1 MHNLFQPRT
10 SNPGERGYN
19 RICTMDEVLRD
30 NLLVEL
36 APRSAREIASRLLRA
51 TDSYVAENTH
61 HTDDRTVVVLK
72 VARE

>member
-1 MHNLFQPRT
+1 
-10 SNPGERGYN
+10 
-19 RICTMDEVLRD
+19 MDEVVRD

-36 APRSAREIASRLLRA
+36 APRSAEEIASGLLRA
-51 TDSYVAENTH
+51 TDSYIAENAH